1 MDDERIVLIACNAKT
16 AEQFPEVPKEV
27 FVITDLIKDDEA
39 AIIGKDEFME
49 LVKRGETF
57 RKDEQ
62 NG

>member
-16 AEQFPEVPKEV
+16 AEQFPEVPKGV

-49 LVKRGETF
+49 LLKRGEKF
-57 RKDEQ
+57 RKDDQ
-62 NG
+62 NE

>member
-27 FVITDLIKDDEA
+27 FVITDLINDDEA

-57 RKDEQ
+57 RKDDQ